1 MCKAT
6 DDLKAENASL
16 KVLLRAKDARLIAA
30 IGRIQQIERNCANL
44 KRWLVPV
51 MKGSNGE

>member
-16 KVLLRAKDARLIAA
+16 KVLLRAKDARMLAA
-30 IGRIQQIERNCANL
+30 IGRVQQIERNCANL
-44 KRWLVPV
+44 KRWIAPA

>member
-1 MCKAT
+1 MCKAI
-6 DDLKAENASL
+6 DDLKAENKSL

-30 IGRIQQIERNCANL
+30 IGRIQQIERNLANL
-44 KRWLVPV
+44 KRWLIPA